1 MAVSRRPF
9 YTLLSFY
16 ISFLFTSFVLEPSL
30 SLPFS
35 LNFFIPLLYSLF
47 LPRFITIS
55 STAVVSTLYLN
66 SIHFAPYRLSVSSS
80 NHNVIGLCHAFVNY
94 QVISFSQK
102 ACLQFLLNADAHPDR
117 SYASLTMPEV
127 RSYVAFNSLD
137 THFFLYTFT

>member
-137 THFFLYTFT
+137 TPFFLYTFT